1 MTSSIQFKQLAHLN
15 SALSDRAT
23 MTLSADKLV
32 GQWVNT
38 NPGTEGLAKIRITQ
52 DGDRFT
58 VSASA
63 VGADGYID
71 WPATS
76 AKPLA
81 NLEEEAGQRALALAV
96 TFNFG
101 FMTAVAYLRV
111 NKGVLVIVHFSTF
124 NDDSGRRSY
133 VNREFFY
140 RQD

>member
-1 MTSSIQFKQLAHLN
+1 MTSRIQFKQIGHLN
-15 SALSDRAT
+15 SALSDRSA

-32 GQWVNT
+32 GRWVNT
-38 NPGTEGLAKIRITQ
+38 NPGTQGFAELRITQ

-58 VSASA
+58 VSALG
-63 VGADGYID
+63 VGANGPID

-101 FMTAVAYLRV
+101 FMTVVAYLRV
-111 NKGVLVIVHFSTF
+111 NKGVLVIVHFTTF
-124 NDDSGRRSY
+124 NDDSGRSSY

-140 RQD
+140 RQG

>member
-1 MTSSIQFKQLAHLN
+1 
-15 SALSDRAT
+15 
-23 MTLSADKLV
+23 V
-32 GQWVNT
+32 GHWINT
-38 NPGTEGLAKIRITQ
+38 NPITEGLAKIRITQ

-58 VSASA
+58 VSALG
-63 VGADGYID
+63 VGEEGYID

-76 AKPLA
+76 AQPLA

-101 FMTAVAYLRV
+101 FMTSVAYLRV

-140 RQD
+140 RQDG